1 MREAVIVSSVRTPVG
16 KASKGVLRATRPD
29 DLAAVVIKEAV
40 ARARGLD
47 PKEIEDVILGCA
59 MPEAEQ
65 GMNVAR
71 IASLRAGLPVEASA
85 MTINRF
91 CSSGLQAIA
100 LAAERIMAGQG
111 DVAVAGGTESMSMVP
126 MGGNKV
132 SPNPSLMDSYPDAY
146 LGMGLTAENLAK
158 KYGITREQSDEF
170 SFASHQKAFAAIA
183 AGKFKDEIVPVEVSY
198 LSFENGSNGT
208 SNGTKPK
215 NVKISFDTDEGPRS
229 DTSVEVLGKLKPA
242 FHARGVVTAG
252 NSSQMSDGA
261 AAAVVMSAERARTL
275 GLKPLARFLAFAT
288 AGCLPEEMGVG
299 PVYAIPKALKIA
311 GLTLDQIDVI
321 ELNEAFAA
329 QSLAVIK
336 LAGLDPARVNV
347 NGGAI
352 ALGHPLG
359 CTGAK
364 LTATILRELERRNG
378 RYGMV
383 TMCGGGGMGAAGI
396 FERVS

>member
-40 ARARGLD
+40 ARAGGLD

-71 IASLRAGLPVEASA
+71 IASLRAGLPVETSA

-100 LAAERIMAGQG
+100 LAAERIIAGQG

-126 MGGNKV
+126 MGGNKI

-170 SFASHQKAFAAIA
+170 SFASHQKAIAAIA
-183 AGKFKDEIVPVEVSY
+183 AGKFKDEIVPVEVNY
-198 LSFENGSNGT
+198 VSFESNG
-208 SNGTKPK
+208 NGNSKAK
-215 NVKISFDTDEGPRS
+215 NVKINFDTDEGPRN

-261 AAAVVMSAERARTL
+261 AAAVVMSAERARAL

-364 LTATILRELERRNG
+364 LTATILRELDRRKG

-383 TMCGGGGMGAAGI
+383 TMCVGGGMGAAGI
-396 FERVS
+396 FERLS

>member
-1 MREAVIVSSVRTPVG
+1 MREAVVVSAVRTPVG
-16 KASKGVLRATRPD
+16 KAPKGTLRTTRPD
-29 DLAAVVIKEAV
+29 DLAALVVKEAI
-40 ARARGLD
+40 ARVPGLD

-71 IASLRAGLPVEASA
+71 IASLRAGLPVEVSA

-100 LAAERIMAGQG
+100 LAAERIMSGQG
-111 DVAVAGGTESMSMVP
+111 DVAIAGGTESMSMVP
-126 MGGNKV
+126 MGGNKI

-146 LGMGLTAENLAK
+146 LGMGLTAENLSK
-158 KYGITREQSDEF
+158 KYGITREQADEF
-170 SFASHQKAFAAIA
+170 SFASHQKALAAIS
-183 AGKFKDEIVPVEVSY
+183 AGKFKDETVPVEVNY
-198 LSFENGSNGT
+198 VAFENGASNGA
-208 SNGTKPK
+208 KPK
-215 NVKISFDTDEGPRS
+215 AVKITFDTDEGPRS

-242 FHARGVVTAG
+242 FHAHGVVTAG

-261 AAAVVMSAERARTL
+261 ATAVVMSAERARAL
-275 GLKPLARFLAFAT
+275 GLKPLAHFIAFAT

-311 GLTLDQIDVI
+311 GLSLEQIDVI

-364 LTATILRELERRNG
+364 LTATILRELERRNA
-378 RYGMV
+378 RYGLV
-383 TMCGGGGMGAAGI
+383 TMCVGGGMGAAGI
-396 FERVS
+396 FERVA

>member
-1 MREAVIVSSVRTPVG
+1 MREAVLVSAVRTPVG
-16 KASKGVLRATRPD
+16 KAPKGTLRTTRPD
-29 DLAAVVIKEAV
+29 DLAALVIKEAI
-40 ARARGLD
+40 ARVPGLD

-71 IASLRAGLPVEASA
+71 IASLRAGLPVETSA

-100 LAAERIMAGQG
+100 LAAERIIAGQG

-126 MGGNKV
+126 MGGNKI

-146 LGMGLTAENLAK
+146 LGMGLTAENLSK
-158 KYGITREQSDEF
+158 KYSISREQADEF
-170 SFASHQKAFAAIA
+170 SFASHRKALAAIS
-183 AGKFKDEIVPVEVSY
+183 AGKFKDETVAVEVDY
-198 LSFENGSNGT
+198 VAFENGANGA
-208 SNGTKPK
+208 SHGVKPK
-215 NVKISFDTDEGPRS
+215 AVKISFDTDEGPRA
-229 DTSVEVLGKLKPA
+229 DTSVEALAKLKPA
-242 FHARGVVTAG
+242 FHAHGVVTAG

-261 AAAVVMSAERARTL
+261 AVAVVMSAERARAL

-311 GLTLDQIDVI
+311 GLSLEQIDVI

-329 QSLAVIK
+329 QSLVVIK

-364 LTATILRELERRNG
+364 LTAAILRELERRKA
-378 RYGMV
+378 RYGLV
-383 TMCGGGGMGAAGI
+383 TMCVGGGMGAAGI
-396 FERVS
+396 FERVA

>member
-1 MREAVIVSSVRTPVG
+1 MREAVIVSAVRTPVG
-16 KASKGVLRATRPD
+16 KAPKGALRTTRPD
-29 DLAAVVIKEAV
+29 DLAALVIKEAI
-40 ARARGLD
+40 ARLPGFDA
-47 PKEIEDVILGCA
+47 KEIEDVILGCA

-71 IASLRAGLPVEASA
+71 IASLRAGLPVEVSA

-126 MGGNKV
+126 MGGNKI

-146 LGMGLTAENLAK
+146 LGMGLTAENLSK
-158 KYGITREQSDEF
+158 KYGITREQADEF
-170 SFASHQKAFAAIA
+170 SFASHQKALAAIS
-183 AGKFKDEIVPVEVSY
+183 AGKFKDETVPVEVNY
-198 LSFENGSNGT
+198 VAFENGS
-208 SNGTKPK
+208 SNRAKPK
-215 NVKISFDTDEGPRS
+215 AVKNTFATDEGPRS

-242 FHARGVVTAG
+242 FHAHGVVTAG

-261 AAAVVMSAERARTL
+261 AAAVVMSAERARAL
-275 GLKPLARFLAFAT
+275 GLKPLARFIAFAT

-311 GLTLDQIDVI
+311 GLSLEQIDVI

-364 LTATILRELERRNG
+364 LTATILRELERRRA
-378 RYGMV
+378 RYGLV
-383 TMCGGGGMGAAGI
+383 TMCVGGGMGAAGI
-396 FERVS
+396 FERVA